1 MKTYG
6 FIAQRPRTYFPLPA
20 AFLGLSEELFAAE
33 LAGVV
38 VRELSEDEWGRV
50 TVDVSL
56 PRASDQEAL
65 EEIVSL
71 LRQQG
76 FVVVRA
82 TVSEW
87 VNEIIERAVL
97 GALAGGT
104 AGATTKNVLAAGVAS
119 VLGALIVG
127 ATGAEVQT
135 LNAEYEAS
143 RDLRGAWSLCEVPRD
158 RDGRGLEPNPGIA

>member
-1 MKTYG
+1 VKTYR
-6 FIAQRPRTYFPLPA
+6 FIAQRPRAYLPLPA
-20 AFLGLSEELFAAE
+20 APSGLSAELLAAE
-33 LAGVV
+33 LAGIV
-38 VRELSEDEWGRV
+38 VRGLSEDEWGSV

-56 PRASDQEAL
+56 ARASDEEAL
-65 EEIVSL
+65 EEVVNL
-71 LRQQG
+71 LWQLG

-104 AGATTKNVLAAGVAS
+104 AGATTKNVLAVGVAS

-127 ATGAEVQT
+127 ATGAEVQKVK
-135 LNAEYEAS
+135 AEYEAS
-143 RDLRGAWSLCEVPRD
+143 RDVRGAWSLCEVPRD
-158 RDGRGLEPNPGIA
+158 DGGENLEPNPGFA